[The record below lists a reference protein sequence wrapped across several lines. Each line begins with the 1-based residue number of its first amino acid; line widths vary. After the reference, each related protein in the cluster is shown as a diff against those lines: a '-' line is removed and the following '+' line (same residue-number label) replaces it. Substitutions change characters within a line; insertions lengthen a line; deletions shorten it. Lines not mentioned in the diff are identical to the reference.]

1 MQVKLLIVED
11 EPDMRKALEKW
22 FVKKG
27 FVVDTAEDGDEGSYL
42 ALVNTYDVIVLDL
55 NLQGK
60 DGLEILQEIR
70 ERSKTQRVIILSA
83 RSSVPDKILG
93 LDMGAND
100 YLTKPFDFMELEA
113 RVRSLARR
121 EIVQRDTEIRIDYL
135 VIDTVQKMVFYS
147 GEKVELAPK
156 EYAILEYLGIN
167 LGKTVSAE
175 DLIEHVWKSDTDLFS
190 VSVKVHMSKLRKK
203 IEKAT
208 GKKYIETI
216 RGRGYL
222 LSGE

>member
-1 MQVKLLIVED
+1 MKLLIVED
-11 EPDMRKALEKW
+11 EPDMRKALEKG
-22 FVKKG
+22 FIKKG
-27 FVVDTAEDGDEGSYL
+27 FLVDTAEDGEEGSYL

-60 DGLEILQEIR
+60 DGLEVLQEIR
-70 ERSKTQRVIILSA
+70 DRSKTQKVIILSA

-121 EIVQRDTEIRIDYL
+121 EIVQNDTEIRIDHL
-135 VIDTVQKMVFYS
+135 IIDTAQKMVFYKE
-147 GEKVELAPK
+147 EKVELAPK
-156 EYAILEYLGIN
+156 EYGILEYLAIN

-175 DLIEHVWKSDTDLFS
+175 ELIEHVWESDVDLFS

-203 IEKAT
+203 IEKVT

-222 LSGE
+222 LSEK